1 MGGGQNRLWLRT
13 LGKSI
18 PSFASATLKITS
30 PETATSVPNW
40 DQSNS
45 VCFYICCYVLDPM
58 PVKKRTKTLSS
69 PDKDTHKCL
78 HKQKVFLKGHTKTV
92 NSNGVG
98 HGAQTLRWEGGLSY
112 PLFYRFHLTHVC

>member
-40 DQSNS
+40 VSP
-45 VCFYICCYVLDPM
+45 ILYVFTFAAM
-58 PVKKRTKTLSS
+58 CWIQ
-69 PDKDTHKCL
+69 CL
-78 HKQKVFLKGHTKTV
+78 
-92 NSNGVG
+92 
-98 HGAQTLRWEGGLSY
+98 
-112 PLFYRFHLTHVC
+112 